1 VFIAFLFTRRSTANN
16 IAVVDRLVR
25 HTPPAVDKQSTH
37 SASQRKL
44 VAFVKAMDV
53 FPIEALVSDLHPSAE
68 GSNSRKLLDNE
79 PDCLS
84 SGGKTTTNGAR
95 TCPALALCHE

>member
-1 VFIAFLFTRRSTANN
+1 VIKAFPFTGHSTVNN

-44 VAFVKAMDV
+44 VAFVKALYV
-53 FPIEALVSDLHPSAE
+53 FPIEALVSDLHPSAKS
-68 GSNSRKLLDNE
+68 SNCRKLLNHE
-79 PDCLS
+79 PDCL
-84 SGGKTTTNGAR
+84 GGGVKTTTNGAR
-95 TCPALALCHE
+95 TCPTLALCHE